1 MTGMNSS
8 CDPVPDY
15 PDDLPDLNQKPRPDF
30 ELLNGSSLEGC
41 FFSKPDLLRCD
52 LCPRHCL
59 IPPEGRGACG
69 VRGNLDGKSHIPWYG
84 YVTALARDPIEK
96 KPLYHFRPGS
106 SILSL
111 GFMGCNL
118 RCPFCQNWHISQ
130 LQKGQKPA
138 GRYLEAKE
146 VVALALADGE
156 KGAGKSKAPVLGQ
169 PSPPQIAY
177 TYSEPLVHPEYL
189 LDCMKLAHRRG
200 VANVLVTNGC
210 VTQDVVAEI
219 MPFVDAVNVD
229 LKSFSRRTYQKTLGG
244 DLDTV
249 LDFISVFYESG
260 IHVEI
265 TTLVVPGLND
275 SDAELKSAA
284 IFIADLAATRHGRVI
299 PWHLSAYHP
308 DWRWKALSTDPAV
321 LLRAAERAREIL
333 PYVYV
338 GNIMKEE
345 AETRCPHCGK
355 VLVSRRGYRVDTG
368 GLELKEEDAEEGKYY
383 YCASCGQEVPII
395 VY

>member
-8 CDPVPDY
+8 CDPLPDY
-15 PDDLPDLNQKPRPDF
+15 PAGLSDLNRKPEL
-30 ELLNGSSLEGC
+30 ELLSGPSPEGR
-41 FFSKPDLLRCD
+41 FFSKPELIRCD
-52 LCPRHCL
+52 LCPHHCL
-59 IPPEGRGACG
+59 IPPEGRGICG
-69 VRGNLDGKSHIPWYG
+69 VRGNSDGKSHIPWYG
-84 YVTALARDPIEK
+84 YVTVLARDPIEK

-118 RCPFCQNWHISQ
+118 HCPFCQNWHISQ
-130 LQKGQKPA
+130 LRDKRKPV
-138 GRYLEAKE
+138 GRYLEARE
-146 VVALALADGE
+146 AVTLALAGE
-156 KGAGKSKAPVLGQ
+156 EQEPGKPSLSAQ

-189 LDCMKLAHRRG
+189 LDCMKLAHQRG

-210 VTQDVVAEI
+210 VTQDVVDEI
-219 MPFVDAVNVD
+219 IPFVDAVNVD
-229 LKSFSRRTYQKTLGG
+229 LKSFSRQTYQKTLGG

-260 IHVEI
+260 VHVEV

-284 IFIADLAATRHGRVI
+284 LFIADLAATRRGRVI

-308 DWRWKALSTDPAV
+308 DWRWRALSTEPSA

-338 GNIMKEE
+338 GNVTGEE
-345 AETRCPHCGK
+345 TETRCPHCGMA
-355 VLVSRRGYRVDTG
+355 LVSRQGYRVDAR
-368 GLELKEEDAEEGKYY
+368 GLELKEDEEEKYY
-383 YCASCGQEVPII
+383 HCASCGKEVPII